1 MRTFPFVS
9 CEPQCAAYSLD
20 VHKQCQSKGQFGCLY
35 RRCSTENF
43 QCALNPQAASS
54 NSCPN
59 GDVLVQ
65 EVRLRPNF
73 PVEFNIAWNLKGV
86 DLDVVL
92 LIDASESTK
101 PRLDAVKNELSSFVT
116 QLNGTAKVAVAAY
129 GGEDSFDEKGLQVL
143 SPAEEDV
150 QPALDALENIPTFPD
165 GVRTTLTALSSI
177 QRYRSDLSLQGWRTI
192 VVLIGDTPGR
202 EPECSLEFDRD
213 EVARSLFG
221 FTSGIS
227 VIPASL
233 GGPGLDGDL
242 APVQPCANG
251 LGPTEPQEVAAG
263 QASKIAERTEG
274 EVVSS
279 ITATNLWEAVDRVRR
294 KPNRSHQSRPGS
306 VFSIADTQNV
316 LPSYMLQT
324 CTSKM
329 NVITTNIPDFV
340 SAPSQITGK
349 VRLELK
355 PGICQRG
362 PFNCSLTIGDRVT
375 GNEGVSHYF
384 HIRYYKNI
392 QVRGC

>member
-1 MRTFPFVS
+1 M
-9 CEPQCAAYSLD
+9 
-20 VHKQCQSKGQFGCLY
+20 HKQCQSKRQFGCLY

-59 GDVLVQ
+59 GEVRVR

-73 PVEFNIAWNLKGV
+73 PVEFNVAWNLKGV

-101 PRLDAVKNELSSFVT
+101 PRLDAVKNQLSSFVR

-143 SPAEEDV
+143 SAAEEDV
-150 QPALDALENIPTFPD
+150 QSALSALENIPTFPD
-165 GVRTTLTALSSI
+165 GVRTTLTALRSI
-177 QRYRSDLSLQGWRTI
+177 QRYRSDLSLRGWRTI

-202 EPECSLEFDRD
+202 EPECSLGFDRD
-213 EVARSLFG
+213 EVSRSLFG

-233 GGPGLDGDL
+233 GGAGLDGDL

-263 QASKIAERTEG
+263 QASMIAEQTNG
-274 EVVSS
+274 EVVSYIS
-279 ITATNLWEAVDRVRR
+279 AYILWGAVDRVRR
-294 KPNRSHQSRPGS
+294 KRNRAHQSRPG
-306 VFSIADTQNV
+306 ADFYVVDTEVVDPLHMPPPDRMQQRCAFKMRVSTLN
-316 LPSYMLQT
+316 LPIFES
-324 CTSKM
+324 S
-329 NVITTNIPDFV
+329 
-340 SAPSQITGK
+340 PSQNTGL
-349 VRLELK
+349 VRLELH

-362 PFNCSLTIGDRVT
+362 PFNCSLSLIDHVT
-375 GNEGVSHYF
+375 GDESLSHPGSSTTL
-384 HIRYYKNI
+384 YKNI
-392 QVRGC
+392 LVRGC